1 MRFSLRT
8 LGLAAVALVAMTTGA
23 FAEGGIDWKPSFD
36 EAIAA
41 AKSGNKLVMADI
53 YTDW

>member
-1 MRFSLRT
+1 MRLTLRT
-8 LGLAAVALVAMTTGA
+8 LGLTAVALVATAVSA

-36 EAIAA
+36 EALAA
-41 AKSGNKLVMADI
+41 AKSGDKLVMADF